1 MERVSNNYDKDTYVY
16 ESCFIKA
23 GFKKG
28 HHKYN

>member
-1 MERVSNNYDKDTYVY
+1 MSNNHDKDTYVY
-16 ESCFIKA
+16 ESYFRKA